1 MGGRQQR
8 SFPPTASSACHTS
21 PLDNHPNAGRNK
33 WDADPITATVLF
45 LFVLFNR
52 VSSISKR
59 AHSKKGTFRFDHIH
73 FWSHYKKGTFHM
85 EHFRKRAHSVLSTF
99 QKGCNPERAHYILST
114 FLKWNISFW
123 PILICRHSILITF
136 HKGTFHFEHFKKVHI
151 LFWAHFILSTFWKGH
166 ISFWAHFKKGI
177 FQKEPNPKR
186 AHSILSIS
194 KKRTIQKEL
203 VTFWTFH
210 KVYIP

>member
-45 LFVLFNR
+45 LFVLTESLPFR
-52 VSSISKR
+52 KEPIPKK
-59 AHSKKGTFRFDHIH
+59 AHFVLIIFTFDY
-73 FWSHYKKGTFHM
+73 SHYKKGTFHM

-114 FLKWNISFW
+114 FLKWNISF
-123 PILICRHSILITF
+123 
-136 HKGTFHFEHFKKVHI
+136 
-151 LFWAHFILSTFWKGH
+151 
-166 ISFWAHFKKGI
+166 
-177 FQKEPNPKR
+177 
-186 AHSILSIS
+186 
-194 KKRTIQKEL
+194 
-203 VTFWTFH
+203 
-210 KVYIP
+210 